1 MEHNYFRYNYSNSN
15 SHLLLAPKIKMT
27 KEINKKLLFSI
38 LVFICLILISAF
50 IIEHQL
56 DHKPCKLCLYERIP
70 YFLSMLLIIKILFI
84 KKYKKV
90 TLLILFLVFMSSAT
104 LAFYHFGIEQ
114 GFFNES
120 LACTAGDLSK
130 TLSKEEL
137 LQQLKQNSISCK
149 DVSFR
154 ILGLSLAAINTIFS
168 LLLSVIFVRLFIN
181 YEKN

>member
-1 MEHNYFRYNYSNSN
+1 MPKQTNSIFLIIIFAII
-15 SHLLLAPKIKMT
+15 SLAI
-27 KEINKKLLFSI
+27 
-38 LVFICLILISAF
+38 ISAL
-50 IIEHQL
+50 IIQYWLGHE
-56 DHKPCKLCLYERIP
+56 PCKLCLYERIP
-70 YFLSMLLIIKILFI
+70 YFLSMLLIVKIFFI
-84 KKYKKV
+84 KKYEKI

-120 LACTAGDLSK
+120 LACTTGDLSK
-130 TLSKEEL
+130 ILSKEEIL
-137 LQQLKQNSISCK
+137 EQLKQQNISCK

-168 LLLSVIFVRLFIN
+168 LILSVIFIKLFMN

>member
-1 MEHNYFRYNYSNSN
+1 MLKQKNNIF
-15 SHLLLAPKIKMT
+15 LIVVLAIISLT
-27 KEINKKLLFSI
+27 II
-38 LVFICLILISAF
+38 LTLIIQY
-50 IIEHQL
+50 QL
-56 DHKPCKLCLYERIP
+56 DHEPCKLCLYERIP

-84 KKYKKV
+84 KKYEKI
-90 TLLILFLVFMSSAT
+90 TLLILSLVFISSAS

-114 GFFNES
+114 GFFSES
-120 LACTAGDLSK
+120 LVCTTEDLSK

-137 LQQLKQNSISCK
+137 LEQLKQNSISCK

-168 LLLSVIFVRLFIN
+168 LILSVIFIRLFMN